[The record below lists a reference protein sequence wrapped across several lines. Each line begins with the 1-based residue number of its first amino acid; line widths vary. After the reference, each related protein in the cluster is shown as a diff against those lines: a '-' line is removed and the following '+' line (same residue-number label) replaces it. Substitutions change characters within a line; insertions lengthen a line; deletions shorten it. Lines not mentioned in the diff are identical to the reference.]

1 VGVEAGRSGAALGR
15 RGLARLLCPL
25 LVVVAVAG
33 CLPTGPEREPVAE
46 VDPQA
51 VTVASFD
58 FSESTLLAE
67 LYAQALEDVG
77 LPVVREFDV
86 GPRELM
92 QPALEQGLVD
102 VVPEYLGSA
111 LSYFDPG
118 AAVASLDAPAIH
130 KRLVGTLGRSG
141 LEVLAPAP
149 AQNQNGFAVT
159 AETAERYGLRTLS
172 DLVPVA
178 GELAFGG
185 PPECRERRLCLV
197 GLETVYGLQFAQ
209 FVALGDSG
217 GRRTRAALT
226 EGQVDVALLFT
237 TDGHLAG
244 EEFTLLADDRALQ
257 PAENVVPVVRRQMVE
272 RYGDRLVDRLDEV
285 SAALTTDDLARLN
298 RRVDIDGEEPAAVV
312 ADWLREKNLVG

>member
-1 VGVEAGRSGAALGR
+1 MEAGRSGAASGR

-25 LVVVAVAG
+25 LVVAAVAG
-33 CLPTGPEREPVAE
+33 CLPTGPEREPVAD

-51 VTVASFD
+51 VTVASFN

-67 LYAQALEDVG
+67 LYAQALEHVG
-77 LPVVREFDV
+77 LPVVREFGV

-111 LSYFDPG
+111 LAYFDPG

-130 KRLVGTLGRSG
+130 KRLVDTLGRSG
-141 LEVLAPAP
+141 VEVLAPAP

-159 AETAERYGLRTLS
+159 AATAERYGLRTLS

-197 GLETVYGLQFAQ
+197 GLETLYGLQFAE
-209 FVALGDSG
+209 FVALDSG

-237 TDGHLAG
+237 TDGHLAS
-244 EEFTLLADDRALQ
+244 EEFALLADDRALQ
-257 PAENVVPVVRRQMVE
+257 PAENVVPVVRRQTVE

-312 ADWLREKNLVG
+312 AAWLREKNLAG